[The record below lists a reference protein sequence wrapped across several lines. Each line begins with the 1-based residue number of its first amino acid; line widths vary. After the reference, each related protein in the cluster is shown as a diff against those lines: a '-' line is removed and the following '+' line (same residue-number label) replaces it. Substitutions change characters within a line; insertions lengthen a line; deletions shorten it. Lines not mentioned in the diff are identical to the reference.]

1 MDSPRTG
8 HGLIGRN
15 RDEAFSLINRLMDDF
30 VQFQARFLEPSYL
43 ESSARADFIDKFWM
57 ALGWD
62 VTHLEQ
68 INPYAQEVRI
78 EESQPSE
85 TGRKRPDYRFYL
97 APEFRD
103 PKFLVE
109 AKRPSVALR
118 EKDPLL
124 QASRYGWYAGLP
136 IVALHNFVSLLVID
150 SRFRADANSVSTRV
164 VAEFTLDGLRKPEE
178 FNKLYWLFSREAV
191 TGGSV
196 ETFVNG
202 LSTTRRAPARHGLF
216 QGGYRAVD
224 VALLDTLEAW
234 REQLAKSL
242 KNRNAWL
249 DGPTLTEVTQRI
261 LDRLVMLRFLE
272 DKEIESR
279 IGIETI
285 AEKGVCWSHFQK
297 ASRQLDS
304 IYNGIVFKHHPLID
318 GSKLVVDDAAF
329 VAICDE
335 LDPRVEAT
343 GGYNFAQIP
352 IQILGSIYERF
363 LGKVIVATDHR
374 ARIEER
380 PEAVKAGG
388 IYYTPTHIVH
398 YIVDATLDPLVNG
411 KSYAELKKLRIIDPA
426 CGSGSFLIAAF
437 EKLVMAAADWFN
449 RNPEKAKG
457 AGCVPVGSGWRLS
470 LAQKRDLLVHCIF
483 GIDLDHQ
490 AIEVAQ
496 LSLFLKLLEEETAS
510 STHAGQKEIEQALL
524 PSLAYN
530 IINGNALVDV
540 DFYDGDLFPDNALRI
555 RPTPLK
561 RTFPKVFEAGGFDAV
576 VGNPPYL
583 FITELSEEEKNYF
596 QRRYRSTEYRFDI
609 YGLFIERA
617 VTEVLREGGRLGYII
632 PHTLLANDSFTKL
645 RKLLLK
651 SAYLDEVLDIGPG
664 VFQKA
669 KNETMI
675 LVAENSSPRRR
686 VTKVRTTDAKTFP
699 LPKKD
704 FTLKQAEWVGS
715 PSAAWLTSVDED
727 AAKFLAA
734 LDAASKRL
742 ANFCTVNQGLR
753 TGNNERYLANTSGG
767 AKWERAAGGS
777 EVQRYRPIPEGLWVY
792 YDPPVL
798 DAPRK
803 RELFD
808 REEKI
813 VVQEIRNISLAQR
826 IVATLDRQR
835 TFCLQ
840 STNVIGLKPGI
851 KTDLRFLMG
860 VLSTAAMNRY
870 FRLKFPANNHI
881 PSNHLSALP
890 IPQASLKEEKRIA
903 MLVDQLLQ
911 ATERRYNTHAEH
923 ERQAIEGQCAALDGQ
938 IERLVCALFGVQP
951 DGIS

>member
-1 MDSPRTG
+1 M
-8 HGLIGRN
+8 
-15 RDEAFSLINRLMDDF
+15 
-30 VQFQARFLEPSYL
+30 
-43 ESSARADFIDKFWM
+43 
-57 ALGWD
+57 
-62 VTHLEQ
+62 
-68 INPYAQEVRI
+68 
-78 EESQPSE
+78 
-85 TGRKRPDYRFYL
+85 
-97 APEFRD
+97 
-103 PKFLVE
+103 
-109 AKRPSVALR
+109 
-118 EKDPLL
+118 
-124 QASRYGWYAGLP
+124 
-136 IVALHNFVSLLVID
+136 ID
-150 SRFRADANSVSTRV
+150 SRFRADASSIDTRV
-164 VAEFTLDGLRKPEE
+164 VANFSFTNLRKSDE
-178 FNKLYWLFSREAV
+178 FDKLYWLFSREAV
-191 TGGSV
+191 ANGSI

-202 LSTTRRAPARHGLF
+202 LPTKKRVPAQHGLF

-224 VALLDTLEAW
+224 VALLDTLESW
-234 REQLAKSL
+234 RDQLARSL

-304 IYNGIVFKHHPLID
+304 VYNGIVFKHHPLID

-335 LDPRVEAT
+335 LDPRVEAS

-363 LGKVIVATDHR
+363 LGKVIVTTDHR

-437 EKLVMAAADWFN
+437 EKLVMAAAEWFN
-449 RNPEKAKG
+449 RNPDKAQA
-457 AGCVPVGSGWRLS
+457 AGCVSVGNGWRLS
-470 LAQKRDLLVHCIF
+470 LAQKRELLVHCIF

-510 STHAGQKEIEQALL
+510 STHTGQKEIEQALL

-530 IINGNALVDV
+530 IINGNALIDL
-540 DFYDGDLFPDNALRI
+540 DFFDGELFPENALRL
-555 RPTPLK
+555 RPMPLK

-583 FITELSEEEKNYF
+583 FITELSDEEKEYF
-596 QRRYRSTEYRFDI
+596 QRKYRSTEYRFDI

-617 VTEVLREGGRLGYII
+617 MTEMLKMGGRLGYIV

-645 RKLLLK
+645 RKLLLEK
-651 SAYLDEVLDIGPG
+651 GYLEEVIDIGPG

-675 LVAENSSPRRR
+675 LVAENGRAGRRS
-686 VTKVRTTDAKTFP
+686 TKVRVTDAKSFP
-699 LPKKD
+699 SLKKD
-704 FTLKQAEWVGS
+704 FAVKQKAWAKAK
-715 PSAAWLTSVDED
+715 SAAWLTSVDED
-727 AAKFLAA
+727 AAKFLATM
-734 LDAASKRL
+734 DAAPNRL
-742 ANFCTVNQGLR
+742 DQFCTVNQGLR
-753 TGNNERYLANTSGG
+753 TGNNEKYLATKSGG
-767 AKWERAAGGS
+767 ANWERAAGGS
-777 EVQRYRPIPEGLWVY
+777 EVQRYRPIPNGLWVY
-792 YDPPVL
+792 YDPPAL

-826 IVATLDRQR
+826 IVATLDRRR

-840 STNVIGLKPGI
+840 STNVIGLKPGV
-851 KTDLRFLMG
+851 KAELGFLMS
-860 VLSTAAMNRY
+860 VLSSAVVNRY

-881 PSNHLSALP
+881 PSKHLAALP
-890 IPQASLKEEKRIA
+890 IPSASPKEEERLA
-903 MLVDQLLQ
+903 ALAEQLSQ
-911 ATERRYNTHAEH
+911 ATERRYETHAEH
-923 ERQAIEGQCAALDGQ
+923 EQRALESQCAALDAQ

-951 DGIS
+951 EEN